1 MNRHLTTLTL
11 TSYNR
16 QDQSKM
22 KNILNWTPAQ
32 KEPPELVFNPY
43 FYKEYATEDVNDSN
57 ALVSFEISNMSNSR

>member
-1 MNRHLTTLTL
+1 
-11 TSYNR
+11 
-16 QDQSKM
+16 M
-22 KNILNWTPAQ
+22 KNILNWAPAE